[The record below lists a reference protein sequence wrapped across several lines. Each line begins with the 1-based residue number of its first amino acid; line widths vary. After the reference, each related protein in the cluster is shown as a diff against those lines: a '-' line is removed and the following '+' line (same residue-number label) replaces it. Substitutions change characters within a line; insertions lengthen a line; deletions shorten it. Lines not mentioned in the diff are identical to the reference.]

1 MNIEQNNKNIKS
13 HSTHKKIFLN
23 HLTLPIFYLIIGNN
37 SINKMRFG
45 RISLEILW
53 QNDYNCWVIYSVVMR
68 EYPCLSLENKG

>member
-45 RISLEILW
+45 RISLRNEMIERQKKNLY
-53 QNDYNCWVIYSVVMR
+53 DTVI
-68 EYPCLSLENKG
+68 

>member
-45 RISLEILW
+45 RISLRNEMIERL
-53 QNDYNCWVIYSVVMR
+53 QL
-68 EYPCLSLENKG
+68 LSYLFCCDERVSLFIA